1 VAGRDLPAAPVA
13 DGVAAKSACYKDL
26 GESWVPFGDLIMG
39 MVSANFAGEVSV
51 HRALRRCMGTERV
64 YWPKVRLNKDVRIS
78 VSVLEGNE
86 DLPGYRRLAISL
98 AEEIQTGR
106 YGSETALPTDSELM
120 LKYGLGRQTVRRA
133 FQELVADGL
142 VYRVRG
148 RGTIPTTRPKSGG
161 RTVRSTGSIEALEE
175 WSGTEME
182 VISPLELRR
191 DLEYAQR
198 LELDEPAVARLTV
211 RRWIDDEPFAVTDIF
226 LPPDVGSR
234 LVSEDKI
241 PTGRVAGTILAFV
254 GAMAGPVASADETVT
269 AIAIPA
275 SLAETLH
282 SVAGRPALRVER
294 VYRIVDGRP
303 LQISATGLRARGLPE
318 AQGAARQPEPGKN
331 RWETTVVLDNGI
343 RVQIGVSRPLR
354 RAVLPAG
361 GHLRRR
367 PHPDLDHRR
376 DQDDRGSAVRPPLKR
391 VKASVHACIICVNG
405 SVAPV
410 ASVAHVGGLS
420 SALAASIWPSPAA
433 RRSSTAVCTSR
444 AVRSCAAA

>member
-1 VAGRDLPAAPVA
+1 
-13 DGVAAKSACYKDL
+13 
-26 GESWVPFGDLIMG
+26 
-39 MVSANFAGEVSV
+39 
-51 HRALRRCMGTERV
+51 
-64 YWPKVRLNKDVRIS
+64 
-78 VSVLEGNE
+78 
-86 DLPGYRRLAISL
+86 
-98 AEEIQTGR
+98 
-106 YGSETALPTDSELM
+106 M

-148 RGTIPTTRPKSGG
+148 RGTFPTTRPKSGG

-198 LELDEPAVARLTV
+198 LELDEPVVARLTV

-254 GAMAGPVASADETVT
+254 GAMAGPVASADKTVT
-269 AIAIPA
+269 AITVPA

-282 SVAGRPALRVER
+282 SVAGRPALRVEC
-294 VYRIVDGRP
+294 VYRNVDGRP

-318 AQGAARQPEPGKN
+318 AQGAA
-331 RWETTVVLDNGI
+331 
-343 RVQIGVSRPLR
+343 
-354 RAVLPAG
+354 LPAG
-361 GHLRRR
+361 AGQEPLG
-367 PHPDLDHRR
+367 DHRGAGQRHPRADRR
-376 DQDDRGSAVRPPLKR
+376 DRPDVGQFYPLVDTFGADRIRTFAIAEIRMIGDLLF
-391 VKASVHACIICVNG
+391 G
-405 SVAPV
+405 
-410 ASVAHVGGLS
+410 
-420 SALAASIWPSPAA
+420 
-433 RRSSTAVCTSR
+433 RR
-444 AVRSCAAA
+444 

>member
-1 VAGRDLPAAPVA
+1 MRTGVAGPDLPAATLA
-13 DGVAAKSACYKDL
+13 DDVAAKSACYKDL
-26 GESWVPFGDLIMG
+26 GEFWVPYGDLIMG
-39 MVSANFAGEVSV
+39 TVSANFAGKVPP
-51 HRALRRCMGTERV
+51 HRPLRRCMGTERV

-148 RGTIPTTRPKSGG
+148 KGTFPTTRPKSGS
-161 RTVRSTGSIEALEE
+161 RTVRSTGSIEALEQ

-198 LELDEPAVARLTV
+198 LELDEPAIARLTV

-254 GAMAGPVASADETVT
+254 GAMAGPIASADETVT
-269 AIAIPA
+269 AIAVPPA
-275 SLAETLH
+275 LAETLH

-294 VYRIVDGRP
+294 VYRNVDGRP
-303 LQISATGLRARGLPE
+303 LEITAT
-318 AQGAARQPEPGKN
+318 
-331 RWETTVVLDNGI
+331 
-343 RVQIGVSRPLR
+343 
-354 RAVLPAG
+354 
-361 GHLRRR
+361 
-367 PHPDLDHRR
+367 
-376 DQDDRGSAVRPPLKR
+376 
-391 VKASVHACIICVNG
+391 VHASERYQHRLLIHRAG
-405 SVAPV
+405 
-410 ASVAHVGGLS
+410 AHHN
-420 SALAASIWPSPAA
+420 
-433 RRSSTAVCTSR
+433 T
-444 AVRSCAAA
+444 